1 MNKKKINFS
10 KKPNSIE
17 KSKAIDEWVLSGE
30 NKSQA
35 PNNIPVAE
43 KRFTIVLPE
52 ELYRNLKIQ
61 CAKNDLKLKDFII
74 NALEKNLIN

>member
-1 MNKKKINFS
+1 MSKKKINFS

-17 KSKAIDEWVLSGE
+17 DSKIIDDWVLAGE
-30 NKSQA
+30 NNLQQTHS
-35 PNNIPVAE
+35 IIE
-43 KRFTIVLPE
+43 KRFTIVIPE
-52 ELYRNLKIQ
+52 DLYRNLKVK

>member
-1 MNKKKINFS
+1 MSKKKINFS
-10 KKPNSIE
+10 KKPDSIE
-17 KSKAIDEWVLSGE
+17 DSKAIDDWVLAGE
-30 NKSQA
+30 NKSQTT
-35 PNNIPVAE
+35 NSIPVVE

-52 ELYRNLKIQ
+52 ELYRNLKIK

>member
-1 MNKKKINFS
+1 MSKKKINFS

-17 KSKAIDEWVLSGE
+17 DSKIIDDWVLAGD
-30 NKSQA
+30 
-35 PNNIPVAE
+35 NNLQQTHSIIE
-43 KRFTIVLPE
+43 KRFTIVIPE
-52 ELYRNLKIQ
+52 DLYRNLKVK

>member
-1 MNKKKINFS
+1 MSKKKINFS

-17 KSKAIDEWVLSGE
+17 NDRAIDDWVSAGE
-30 NKSQA
+30 NKTKISDQ
-35 PNNIPVAE
+35 VVE
-43 KRFTIVLPE
+43 KRFTIVIPE
-52 ELYRNLKIQ
+52 DLYRNLKIK